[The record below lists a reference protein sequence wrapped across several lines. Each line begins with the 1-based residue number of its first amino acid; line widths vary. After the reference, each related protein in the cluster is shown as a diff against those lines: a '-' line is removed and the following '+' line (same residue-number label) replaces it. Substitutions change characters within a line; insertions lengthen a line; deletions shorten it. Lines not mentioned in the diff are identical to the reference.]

1 MPHRHGNGLWRAAS
15 GARLV
20 GIVSGGAGG
29 LLLLATTLFMRFLDR
44 HAGEGAKKLAPA
56 LPFLALTVFM
66 AGSVA
71 LLVISGDPLRGVRRP
86 GSGEIAGHAV
96 FALLFLIDATGKALA
111 RPDATALAVAAGQDS
126 AGSPLWLIR
135 IRHPT
140 RAVGPCAWCGGR
152 GASAAPVV
160 GIGAGR

>member
-1 MPHRHGNGLWRAAS
+1 MPHRHGNGLWRAAR

-29 LLLLATTLFMRFLDR
+29 LLLLATTLFMLFLGVMF
-44 HAGEGAKKLAPA
+44 GEGAKKLAPA

-96 FALLFLIDATGKALA
+96 FALLFLIDAVEKLWPRDSA
-111 RPDATALAVAAGQDS
+111 PVAAGQDS
-126 AGSPLWLIR
+126 AGSPLWLTLLDTLPALSGLA
-135 IRHPT
+135 HG
-140 RAVGPCAWCGGR
+140 AVGAALLLR
-152 GASAAPVV
+152 RLSASE
-160 GIGAGR
+160 R